1 MIGNWK
7 PDPDFWGYYCHVP
20 LSNKTTMFFS
30 VTELKVAHNYNAEM
44 IVTDHELD
52 VLDSEWYDSI
62 WNDTQGTPTGPG
74 GTEAWGI
81 ASTLLTEAEELIRE
95 DDPQAIMSI
104 GGATEKLFR
113 IYERFLPRRG
123 YTRVA
128 GDMLKVLT

>member
-20 LSNKTTMFFS
+20 LSNKTTMFFAACES
-30 VTELKVAHNYNAEM
+30 DYEHRYEVEM
-44 IVTDHELD
+44 LVSPGEVDVTDHDRYFAAWDAE
-52 VLDSEWYDSI
+52 
-62 WNDTQGTPTGPG
+62 GTPTGPG

-81 ASTLLTEAEELIRE
+81 ASTLLTEAEELIRK
-95 DDPQAIMSI
+95 DDPKAIMSI

-113 IYERFLPRRG
+113 IYERFLSRRG

-128 GDMLKVLT
+128 GDMLKVLG